1 MKTKKRKSTFV
12 LVIPSFEDF
21 FHSFYAGEII
31 KGVSL
36 TASRLK
42 IDILIHITDR
52 YDHRGWLDSTLL
64 DRNYIDGIIF
74 ADIDN
79 DVHVVKKAICRGV
92 PTFVLNN
99 VLQEPINCIAIDNYK
114 ASFEVGK
121 YLLTLGHTRI
131 ATIAGDQTTQ
141 AGEKRLK
148 GFLDALAA
156 EKNPV
161 PKNFITHGDF
171 LRTPAQEAAKKLLKL
186 KERPTAIFAAS
197 DVMAMEVIH
206 VARQLNLRVPE
217 DLSVIGFDDN
227 PLATVS
233 SVPLTTV
240 SQPLVEMGRLGTEQL
255 FLVSCGKAQLP
266 VKMTLPTRLIKRKS
280 TAKVCQEAGTPA

>member
-1 MKTKKRKSTFV
+1 MKSKKRKNTFV

-31 KGVSL
+31 KGVSFA
-36 TASRLK
+36 ASRLK
-42 IDILIHITDR
+42 IDILIHITNR

-79 DVHVVKKAICRGV
+79 DVHIVKKSICRGI

-99 VLQEPINCIAIDNYK
+99 SLKEPINCISVDNYK
-114 ASFEVGK
+114 ASFDIVT
-121 YLLTLGHTRI
+121 YLLELGHTKI
-131 ATIAGDQTTQ
+131 ATIAGDLTTQ
-141 AGEKRLK
+141 AGEKRLEGYEK
-148 GFLDALAA
+148 ALAA
-156 EKNPV
+156 AELPALKSYV
-161 PKNFITHGDF
+161 TQGDF
-171 LRTPAQEAAKKLLKL
+171 LRTSARVAAKKLLKL
-186 KERPTAIFAAS
+186 KDRPTAIFAAS
-197 DVMAMEVIH
+197 DVMALEVID
-206 VARQLNLRVPE
+206 VARQLDLRVPE
-217 DLSVIGFDDN
+217 DISVVGFDNN
-227 PLATVS
+227 PLAATG

-255 FLVSCGKAQLP
+255 QLVRCGKAQLP

-280 TAKVCQEAGTPA
+280 SARP